1 MPSLSLASN
10 GEEYFDVT
18 YDATDEAD
26 ARLTTVGFE
35 DCVFEGLTLESTRLV
50 HCSFVD
56 CVFRDCDFGVLVAD
70 DCVWRDVGFE
80 RCRMQGVDWR
90 APGVG
95 GLGNQLRFDG
105 CFLRYG
111 VFMAAQLPRVEFAAC
126 DLRETEFSDADLT
139 GASFAQCDLSGARF
153 QNARLTGADFRG
165 AQGYDLDVTTKLL
178 KGARFSM
185 PEAVRLLNG
194 LDITV
199 E

>member
-1 MPSLSLASN
+1 MVALTTAAD
-10 GEEYFDVT
+10 GEEYVEFT
-18 YDATDEAD
+18 YDATDAAD
-26 ARLTTVGFE
+26 VVLASVSFE
-35 DCVFEGLTLESTRLV
+35 DCVFEGLALESTRLV

-56 CVFRDCDFGVLVAD
+56 CVFRDCDLGVLLAD
-70 DCVWRDVGFE
+70 DCVWRDVAFE
-80 RCRMQGVDWR
+80 RCRIQGVDWR
-90 APGVG
+90 APKGA

-111 VFMAAQLPRVEFAAC
+111 VFMAAHLPRVEFANS

-139 GASFAQCDLSGARF
+139 GASFAGCDLSGARF
-153 QNARLTGADFRG
+153 HNARLTEADFRG
-165 AQGYDLDVTTKLL
+165 AQGYDLDVTTKLI
-178 KGARFSM
+178 KGATFSM

>member
-1 MPSLSLASN
+1 VPPKSPPPSIRRTSVTPASASA
-10 GEEYFDVT
+10 GPAGDQ
-18 YDATDEAD
+18 
-26 ARLTTVGFE
+26 ARTKPPPMIGRHAC
-35 DCVFEGLTLESTRLV
+35 DLV
-50 HCSFVD
+50 AFVD
-56 CVFRDCDFGVLVAD
+56 CVFRDCDLGVLLAD
-70 DCVWRDVGFE
+70 DCVWRDVAFE

-90 APGVG
+90 APKGA

-111 VFMAAQLPRVEFAAC
+111 VFMAAHLPRVKFANS

-139 GASFAQCDLSGARF
+139 GASFAGCDLSGARF
-153 QNARLTGADFRG
+153 HNARLTEADFRG
-165 AQGYDLDVTTKLL
+165 AQGYDLDVTTKLI
-178 KGARFSM
+178 KGATFSM

>member
-1 MPSLSLASN
+1 MSN
-10 GEEYFDVT
+10 
-18 YDATDEAD
+18 A
-26 ARLTTVGFE
+26 L
-35 DCVFEGLTLESTRLV
+35 L
-50 HCSFVD
+50 
-56 CVFRDCDFGVLVAD
+56 AD
-70 DCVWRDVGFE
+70 DCVWRDVAFE

-90 APGVG
+90 APKGA

-111 VFMAAQLPRVEFAAC
+111 VFMAAHLPRVKFANS

-139 GASFAQCDLSGARF
+139 GASFAGCDLSGARF
-153 QNARLTGADFRG
+153 HNARLTEADFRG
-165 AQGYDLDVTTKLL
+165 AQGYDLDVTTKLI
-178 KGARFSM
+178 KGATFSM

>member
-1 MPSLSLASN
+1 MVALTTAAD
-10 GEEYFDVT
+10 GEEYVGFT
-18 YDATDEAD
+18 YDATDAAD
-26 ARLTTVGFE
+26 VVLASVSFE
-35 DCVFEGLTLESTRLV
+35 DCVFEGLALESTRLV

-56 CVFRDCDFGVLVAD
+56 CVFRDCDLGVLLAD
-70 DCVWRDVGFE
+70 DCVWRDVAFE

-90 APGVG
+90 APKGA

-111 VFMAAQLPRVEFAAC
+111 VFMAAHLPRVKFANS

-139 GASFAQCDLSGARF
+139 GASFAGCDLSGARF
-153 QNARLTGADFRG
+153 HNARLTEADFRG
-165 AQGYDLDVTTKLL
+165 AQGYDLDVTTKLI
-178 KGARFSM
+178 KGATFSM